1 MPPYAA
7 AVRTTR
13 GLERLVT
20 FVDAIVAIAITLL
33 ILPVVDLVGT
43 ERGQHS
49 TELFAVPLGQLAVFL
64 LSFVVIARLWV
75 AHHAIFE
82 HVHRYDAALVFW
94 TLAWAFTIVFL
105 PFPTELAVGTPA
117 KQLSV
122 RALYIGTM
130 ALSSCCLAVLA
141 VLISRRPLLR
151 TPGRSGRTGHPGSP
165 EDSETPE
172 SPGTLE
178 TPEAPAPFHSDVA
191 IITAI
196 MFVVAFAFAVA
207 IRPLGYYAL
216 LLLVGDGAVVR
227 LWRSLRRRHGGGT
240 PPGASRRVEHAVG
253 HLPDATAARSRR

>member
-33 ILPVVDLVGT
+33 ILPLVDLVGD
-43 ERGQHS
+43 RGRRS
-49 TELFAVPLGQLAVFL
+49 TDLFSVPLGQLAVFL

-75 AHHAIFE
+75 AHHSIFE
-82 HVHRYDAALVFW
+82 HVHRYDRALLFW
-94 TLAWAFTIVFL
+94 TLAWALTIVFL

-151 TPGRSGRTGHPGSP
+151 TPESTEAAGHPGAGVRA
-165 EDSETPE
+165 ETP
-172 SPGTLE
+172 GA
-178 TPEAPAPFHSDVA
+178 PEPYSCDVA
-191 IITAI
+191 IISALL
-196 MFVVAFAFAVA
+196 FVVAFVLALV

-216 LLLVGDGAVVR
+216 LLLVADGLVVR
-227 LWRSLRRRHGGGT
+227 LWRRYRRQRGGGYST
-240 PPGASRRVEHAVG
+240 GS
-253 HLPDATAARSRR
+253 T